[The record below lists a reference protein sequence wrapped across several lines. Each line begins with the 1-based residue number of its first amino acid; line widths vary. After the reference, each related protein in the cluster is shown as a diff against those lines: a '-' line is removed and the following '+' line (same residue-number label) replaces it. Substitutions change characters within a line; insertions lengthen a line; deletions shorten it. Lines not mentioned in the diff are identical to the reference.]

1 MSVEAAACSLF
12 KTEVRTTG
20 LKERLE
26 KLDTELVDIEEVIQ
40 EALDEEFDEK
50 YTVRDVRITKED
62 RISVL
67 IDLIEED

>member
-1 MSVEAAACSLF
+1 
-12 KTEVRTTG
+12 VRITG
-20 LKERLE
+20 LKERLK
-26 KLDTELVDIEEVIQ
+26 KLETELVDIEEVIQ

-67 IDLIEED
+67 IDLTEPEED

>member
-1 MSVEAAACSLF
+1 M
-12 KTEVRTTG
+12 KG
-20 LKERLE
+20 RLE
-26 KLDTELVDIEEVIQ
+26 KLETELVDIEEVIQ

-67 IDLIEED
+67 IDLTEPEED

>member
-1 MSVEAAACSLF
+1 M
-12 KTEVRTTG
+12 RITG
-20 LKERLE
+20 LKERLK
-26 KLDTELVDIEEVIQ
+26 KLETELVDIEEVIQ

-67 IDLIEED
+67 IDLTEPEED